1 MVRDG
6 TGGWRLYP
14 SLAAE
19 PSAAAARG
27 LARPAAPSLE
37 ASGTRM
43 AVLNA
48 ATAAMRRQMRALRLT
63 MPHAVRIAAERDI
76 RIHLRRLGLW
86 RRGRR
91 IAVYLAHG
99 GEVDLRGAFEDAWN
113 AGVRLYVPLVTRRRD
128 GRMTFVPLTATTV
141 VRRNIYRIEEPASGR
156 RGRIF
161 LRELDAVMVPTVAF
175 DARGHRLGMGAGY
188 YDRALRRRL
197 DRSRAW
203 RRPRLVGIAFAAQEV
218 GAIDASLLDVALD
231 EIVTE
236 RGVRRCPSTLR

>member
-1 MVRDG
+1 V
-6 TGGWRLYP
+6 
-14 SLAAE
+14 
-19 PSAAAARG
+19 SAAAARG
-27 LARPAAPSLE
+27 LSQAAATILE
-37 ASGTRM
+37 AAGTRM
-43 AVLNA
+43 AVLNE
-48 ATAAMRRQMRALRLT
+48 ATAAMRQRMRALRRTL
-63 MPHAVRIAAERDI
+63 PLAVRLAAERDI
-76 RIHLRRLGLW
+76 RIQLRRLGLW

-99 GEVDLRGAFEDAWN
+99 GEVELRDAFEDAWS

-141 VRRNIYRIEEPASGR
+141 FRKNFYRIEEPASGL

-175 DARGHRLGMGAGY
+175 DGRGHRLGMGAGY

-197 DRSRAW
+197 DLSRAW

-218 GAIDASLLDVALD
+218 GAIDASPWDVALD

-236 RGVRRCPSTLR
+236 RGVRRHSSTLR